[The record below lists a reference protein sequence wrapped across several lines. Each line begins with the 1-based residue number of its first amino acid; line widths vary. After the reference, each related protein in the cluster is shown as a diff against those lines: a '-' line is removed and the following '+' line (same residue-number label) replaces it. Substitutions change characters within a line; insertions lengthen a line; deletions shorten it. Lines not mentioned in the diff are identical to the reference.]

1 MNAALV
7 DYEIDPEVFSH
18 KLKWLISL
26 RFVFAVLLLG
36 STVAYHIGDS
46 SDILEKP
53 VIFLY
58 GLSGTILLLTIVY
71 GYWLPS
77 IKRNGYLFVHGQ
89 IGIDAFCV
97 TLIIYITGGSAS
109 LFLFLYLVVVIY
121 SSVFTGKYGT
131 LWVATFCS
139 VQFAVLLVCEL
150 NHFINPFG
158 YASGIANASLTGAQ
172 VFQKSAILAGGC
184 FSVALLSGYLSDQER
199 QSKTELAAMETHLS
213 RVQNL
218 AQIGEMAAG
227 LAHEIKNPLASLSG
241 AIQILKGEMEQADSD
256 NMRLMNIVLRETDR
270 LGNLVNNF
278 LVFARPSAAQA
289 RCVGLTD
296 ILTEV
301 VTLFEKD
308 NAVRERIQLSLALS
322 VDAFVFFDPLQLK
335 QVFWNLLSNA
345 ADAIEENGKI
355 DIDVRLL
362 KNEKVLVEIV
372 DNGCGMD
379 KQTIKSIFNPFFTT
393 KDGGTGLGLSIV
405 YRILET
411 HDCRLDVHSEP
422 GAGSTFAL
430 YFKKV
435 DPHNGLLDGFSDSR
449 RTQ

>member
-7 DYEIDPEVFSH
+7 DYEIDPEIFSH

-26 RFVFAVLLLG
+26 RFVFAILLLG

-53 VIFLY
+53 VVFLY
-58 GLSGTILLLTIVY
+58 GLSVTILLLTIIY
-71 GYWLPS
+71 GCWLPS
-77 IKRNGYLFVHGQ
+77 MKRNGYLFVHGQ

-139 VQFAVLLVCEL
+139 VQFVVLLVCEL
-150 NHFINPFG
+150 NHFIDPFG
-158 YASGIANASLTGAQ
+158 YASGIANESLTGAQ
-172 VFQKSAILAGGC
+172 VFQKCAILTGAC

-199 QSKTELAAMETHLS
+199 QSKTELAAMEAHLS

-289 RCVGLTD
+289 QCVGLTE

-308 NAVRERIQLSLALS
+308 NAVRERIQLSLSLS

-345 ADAIEENGKI
+345 ADAIEENGQI
-355 DIDVRLL
+355 DIDVRQL

-379 KQTIKSIFNPFFTT
+379 KQTVNSIFNPFFTT

-411 HDCRLDVHSEP
+411 HDCRLDVRSEP

-430 YFKKV
+430 YFKKI
-435 DPHNGLLDGFSDSR
+435 DPRDGLLDGFSDSR